1 MLFFFNIK
9 KQTIVIVF
17 WYPKLHSFW
26 CFSLCQVLR
35 LWPPGSSKKQ
45 TLCMLLSWW
54 TRALRLRWMLRRKQV
69 SLHCEWK
76 RIIMQPDVCT
86 SFSHFHFYN
95 LIFVSVHDKSNR
107 LPWTTAIKQRLKS
120 SLLCCLFQESSR
132 TSRTSLLRTRRQL
145 LAWLI
150 CATALRLLP
159 GHSPCQDSRIVRHT
173 VTDWTGTGGQQPC
186 CRNAGWAEEGERNK
200 VIAVKCGVWMKMTK
214 TQQFFNT
221 FLQSLI
227 KRSF

>member
-9 KQTIVIVF
+9 KTDNTDCFFIFKAAFI
-17 WYPKLHSFW
+17 L
-26 CFSLCQVLR
+26 CFSFCQVLR

-69 SLHCEWK
+69 SLHCERK
-76 RIIMQPDVCT
+76 RSLMFVP
-86 SFSHFHFYN
+86 HFLIFLFYFYN
-95 LIFVSVHDKSNR
+95 LIFVSVHNKSNR

-150 CATALRLLP
+150 CATALRLSP

-173 VTDWTGTGGQQPC
+173 VTDWKGAGGGSHVAVMLAGPRKGRGT
-186 CRNAGWAEEGERNK
+186 K
-200 VIAVKCGVWMKMTK
+200 
-214 TQQFFNT
+214 
-221 FLQSLI
+221 S
-227 KRSF
+227 